1 MHSLITIQATMK
13 QNEVYNY
20 NVLKNQYVSEKE
32 KYAKHLEKCTEQMH
46 HPFNILNQ
54 GSRIHLGGKS
64 ES

>member
-1 MHSLITIQATMK
+1 MRYLERMRKATMK

-46 HPFNILNQ
+46 HPFNILN
-54 GSRIHLGGKS
+54 
-64 ES
+64 